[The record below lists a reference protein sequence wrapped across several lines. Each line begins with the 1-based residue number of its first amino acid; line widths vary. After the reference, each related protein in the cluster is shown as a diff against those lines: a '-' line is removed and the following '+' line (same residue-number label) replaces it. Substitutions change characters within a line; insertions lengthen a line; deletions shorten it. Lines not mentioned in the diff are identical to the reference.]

1 MYKPLRAYISY
12 LRNKNAI
19 ITIIILIYQLE
30 A

>member
-1 MYKPLRAYISY
+1 MHNPYNLY

-19 ITIIILIYQLE
+19 ITIIIIILIYQLE